1 MNAESQSGGHHAH
14 CKYSVVSFIIHTVT
28 ANLAYGYVAIAD
40 IILNNWFLGE
50 SVPVMKGPP
59 CVSPEIYSTEG
70 HKRHTLF
77 AGTHVIQTR
86 FYGNNQVNMNKI

>member
-1 MNAESQSGGHHAH
+1 MIFNYTL
-14 CKYSVVSFIIHTVT
+14 CLT
-28 ANLAYGYVAIAD
+28 
-40 IILNNWFLGE
+40 GE

-59 CVSPEIYSTEG
+59 NISSELYSTET

-86 FYGNNQVNMNKI
+86 FYGNNQVS